1 MRAIDGTHLNME
13 RLERTCERID
23 RMYQKAVAEKDVC
36 APLWITDYV
45 VINTALKML
54 KDNLVAEENTGV

>member
-1 MRAIDGTHLNME
+1 
-13 RLERTCERID
+13 
-23 RMYQKAVAEKDVC
+23 MYQKAVAEKDVC